1 VKKKLLWISF
11 IIPLILSV
19 LSVNTIGVGAT
30 ETPDIAVVS
39 VKPSLTRVAAGE
51 LVHITVVTKNEGT
64 TTETFNVTAHYDN
77 ATIGELPVTD
87 LAPGNRTILI
97 FAWNTT
103 GVPVGTYNIK
113 ATASSVLG
121 ETDIADNVLIS
132 DDTVTIMPL
141 YIAVV
146 PQSVIDLNL
155 TKGKSFTVSIYT
167 DYDGSDIWG
176 YEFTLTYH
184 PLVLHGVEVVNGDLI
199 KEDGGTVE
207 FNEGEFDNTAGTL
220 SLTGSFA
227 WDTTTFPPVPVASTG
242 PGVLANVTF
251 TIVGKGESPITL
263 GSETILMRGDGTNII
278 DDLTDLNPDPAK
290 GKFLHGSFQNVR
302 EVIHDVAVTSID
314 PYPTSVEEGELVTI
328 NVTIRNKGTT
338 TARVRVEVYYGFD
351 PTTGIPLN
359 LIEKETVILESG
371 VNETLTFTWN
381 TTNVIVGTYPIVAV
395 AELLGGVTDIN
406 PDDNMLLIDDAVEVT
421 ALRGKPWPIWQIVSI
436 IAVII
441 AIIVAI
447 YIVRRK
453 RRK

>member
-1 VKKKLLWISF
+1 MKIKAVSGIMLTLLIFSM
-11 IIPLILSV
+11 
-19 LSVNTIGVGAT
+19 LSVNMIGIALAP
-30 ETPDIAVVS
+30 ETHDIAVVS

-146 PQSVIDLNL
+146 PQSVLDLNL
-155 TKGKSFTVSIYT
+155 TPGKSFTVSIYT
-167 DYDGSDIWG
+167 NYNGSDIWG
-176 YEFTLTYH
+176 YEFTLTYN
-184 PLVLHGVEVVNGDLI
+184 PLVLHGVEVINGDLI
-199 KEDGGTVE
+199 T
-207 FNEGEFDNTAGTL
+207 EGEVTFTEGKFNNTEGTL
-220 SLTGSFA
+220 SLPGA
-227 WDTTTFPPVPVASTG
+227 LALDTTTFPPVPVASTG

-263 GSETILMRGDGTNII
+263 GSETRLMRGDGTNII
-278 DDLTDLNPDPAK
+278 DDLTDLNPDPTK
-290 GKFLHGSFQNVR
+290 GKFLHGSFQNVP
-302 EVIHDVAVTSID
+302 EAIHDVAVTSVD

-328 NVTIRNKGTT
+328 NVTIRNKGTA

-351 PTTGIPLN
+351 PPTGIPLN

-381 TTNVIVGTYPIVAV
+381 TTIVIAGTYPIVAV

-406 PDDNMLLIDDAVEVT
+406 PDDNMLKIDDAVEVT

-436 IAVII
+436 VVVIVVV
-441 AIIVAI
+441 AVAI

>member
-1 VKKKLLWISF
+1 
-11 IIPLILSV
+11 
-19 LSVNTIGVGAT
+19 
-30 ETPDIAVVS
+30 
-39 VKPSLTRVAAGE
+39 
-51 LVHITVVTKNEGT
+51 
-64 TTETFNVTAHYDN
+64 
-77 ATIGELPVTD
+77 
-87 LAPGNRTILI
+87 
-97 FAWNTT
+97 
-103 GVPVGTYNIK
+103 
-113 ATASSVLG
+113 
-121 ETDIADNVLIS
+121 
-132 DDTVTIMPL
+132 MPL

-146 PQSVIDLNL
+146 PQSVLDLDL
-155 TKGKSFTVSIYT
+155 TPGKSFTVSIYT
-167 DYDGSDIWG
+167 NYDGSDIWA
-176 YEFTLTYH
+176 YEFSLTYN
-184 PLVLHGVEVVNGDLI
+184 PLVLHGVEVINGDLI
-199 KEDGGTVE
+199 T
-207 FNEGEFDNTAGTL
+207 EGEVTFTEGKFNNTEGTL
-220 SLTGSFA
+220 LLPGA
-227 WDTTTFPPVPVASTG
+227 LALDTTTWPPVPVASTG

-263 GSETILMRGDGTNII
+263 GSETRLMRGDGTNII

-302 EVIHDVAVTSID
+302 EVIHDVDVTSID

-351 PTTGIPLN
+351 PPTGIPLN

-381 TTNVIVGTYPIVAV
+381 TTIVIAGTYPIVAV